1 MTESTNRSHASVL
14 RNLVS
19 SGKNII
25 LAIWAFLESIV
36 WFIAAD
42 YLLFLYGVR
51 EPDQWRRHL
60 GIVASMSLAGIVTH
74 FVLLS
79 FFPDLMESLL
89 RATPFVQPWMF
100 DNVSALLND
109 SIGFAVVQPFTL
121 IAVKV
126 WTYTVATSPTS
137 FYPFLVLVMIGRV
150 MRWGVVVAFA
160 KGVNWFGRDYVE
172 DNYWVIVVT
181 WTLLFAAIMILG
193 EL

>member
-1 MTESTNRSHASVL
+1 L

-42 YLLFLYGVR
+42 YILFLYGVR
-51 EPDQWRRHL
+51 EPYQWRRHL
-60 GIVASMSLAGIVTH
+60 GIVASMSLAGIITH

-109 SIGFAVVQPFTL
+109 SIWFAVVQPFTL

-137 FYPFLVLVMIGRV
+137 VYPFLVLVMIGRV

-160 KGVNWFGRDYVE
+160 KGVNWFGGDYVE